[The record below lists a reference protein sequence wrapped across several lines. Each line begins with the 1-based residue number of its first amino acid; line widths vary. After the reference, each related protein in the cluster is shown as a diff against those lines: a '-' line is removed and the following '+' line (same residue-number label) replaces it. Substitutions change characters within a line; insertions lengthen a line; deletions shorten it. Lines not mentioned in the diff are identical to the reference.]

1 MALAARPAAPRRRR
15 TWLWQGLGLLALLG
29 LWYLITDVL
38 RVWPPYVIPGPDR
51 VWEEIRYGLSGPGPQ
66 DGKLLMAVGSS
77 LRRVALGYLIA
88 VALGLGVGLVLA
100 SWRGLRDT
108 VGAYLTAVQS
118 IPSIAF
124 VPLAILVFGLNE
136 RAVLFVVILEG
147 FIPVALSV
155 SSALLNVPPA
165 WRTAGRTLGARGLAL
180 TLKVTLPASLPQAVT
195 GLRTAW
201 SFAWRALIGA
211 ELLTSN
217 PGLGQLLETGRN
229 TANMALV
236 LATIIIVG
244 VVGGLFDALIR
255 AWEGRLRRDYGLE
268 VAA

>member
-1 MALAARPAAPRRRR
+1 MALAARPAAPKPRRS
-15 TWLWQGLGLLALLG
+15 WLYQGLGVLLLIG
-29 LWYLITDVL
+29 LWYLVTDVL
-38 RVWPPYVIPGPDR
+38 HVWPPYVIPGPDK
-51 VWEEIRYGLSGPGPQ
+51 VWEEIRYGIAGPGPG

-88 VALGLGVGLVLA
+88 LCLGLAFGLVLA
-100 SWRGLRDT
+100 SLRVLRET
-108 VGAYLTAVQS
+108 LGSYLTAIQS

-136 RAVLFVVILEG
+136 RAVLFVVVLEG
-147 FIPVALSV
+147 FIPVALGV

-165 WRTAGRTLGARGLAL
+165 WRVAGRTLGAGGLGMIF
-180 TLKVTLPASLPQAVT
+180 KVTLPASLPQAVT
-195 GLRTAW
+195 SLRTAW
-201 SFAWRALIGA
+201 SFSWRALIGA

-229 TANMALV
+229 TANMAMV

-255 AWEGRLRRDYGLE
+255 AIEARLRRDYGLE
-268 VAA
+268 VAT